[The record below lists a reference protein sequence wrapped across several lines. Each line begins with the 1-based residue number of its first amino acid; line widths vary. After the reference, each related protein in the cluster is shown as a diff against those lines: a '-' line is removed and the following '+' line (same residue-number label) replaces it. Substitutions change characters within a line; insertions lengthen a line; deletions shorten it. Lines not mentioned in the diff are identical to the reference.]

1 MSKNPTIFE
10 PIHWKRNFYLFLT
23 GQFLSGITS
32 MVVQYAIIWYLT
44 KTTGSATVLSLAML
58 LGMLPM
64 VLLSPFTGP
73 LIDRWNKKILLVVT
87 DIIVAIFAIILSIT
101 GTLSP
106 EFPLWLVFVSLLI
119 RSIAQTFQMPTIQS
133 ILPTMV
139 PEEELTKVNGQF
151 SMVQSANFI
160 IAPALGAVLYSI
172 VPMNFLILLDVLGA
186 VFGVGLLLLVT
197 IPRITS
203 EGEPIHLLADT
214 KFGFKKLFEN
224 KGLWYITIVGAIFML
239 LFMPAASLYPL
250 MTMNYFNGSV
260 GQAGLVEVVYSVGML
275 IGGAV
280 IGIFGNWKNR
290 MNLIFFAYAV
300 IGVTI
305 SLSGFL
311 PPTSKGFIYFILLNA
326 IAGFATPYFNTL
338 LMAMIQQSYEPNV
351 LGRVLGVLNSLMSI
365 TGPVGLL
372 FAGPLA
378 DKIGVEKM
386 FVIAGFGA
394 IICGVINFM
403 IPVARNYDKEL
414 QKKILEE
421 KEREE
426 ENEQV
431 ESPDI

>member
-1 MSKNPTIFE
+1 MSKNSTVFKPTQ
-10 PIHWKRNFYLFLT
+10 WKRNFYLFLT

-32 MVVQYAIIWYLT
+32 MAVQYSIIWYLT

-64 VLLSPFTGP
+64 VLLSPFAGP
-73 LIDRWNKKILLVVT
+73 IIDRWNKKVLLIVT
-87 DIIVAIFAIILSIT
+87 DVIVAIFALILSIV
-101 GTLSP
+101 GTISSD
-106 EFPLWLVFVSLLI
+106 FPLWLVFISLLV

-139 PEEELTKVNGQF
+139 PEDELTKVNGQF

-160 IAPALGAVLYSI
+160 IAPAMGAVLYSMI
-172 VPMNFLILLDVLGA
+172 PMNFLILLDVLGA
-186 VFGVGLLLLVT
+186 FLGVGLLIIVT
-197 IPRITS
+197 IPKITS
-203 EGEPIHLLADT
+203 EGEPIHLLEDT
-214 KFGFKKLFEN
+214 KFGFNKLFEN

-250 MTMNYFNGSV
+250 MTMNYFNGTV
-260 GQAGLVEVVYSVGML
+260 GQAGLVEVIYSVGML
-275 IGGAV
+275 LGGAV
-280 IGIFGNWKNR
+280 IGIFGKWKNR
-290 MNLIFFAYAV
+290 MNLIFFAYFV

-305 SLSGFL
+305 GLSGLL
-311 PPTSKGFIYFILLNA
+311 PATNRGFIYFVGLNL

-351 LGRVLGVLNSLMSI
+351 LGRVLGVLNSLMSV

-386 FVIAGFGA
+386 FVIAGIGA
-394 IICGVINFM
+394 LVCGVINFL

-414 QKKILEE
+414 QKKLREE
-421 KEREE
+421 KEQNS
-426 ENEQV
+426 ENL
-431 ESPDI
+431 DNTTI

>member
-1 MSKNPTIFE
+1 MFKRSSTVKPT
-10 PIHWKRNFYLFLT
+10 HWKKNFYLFLT

-32 MVVQYAIIWYLT
+32 MVVQYSIIWYLT
-44 KTTGSATVLSLAML
+44 KTTGSATVLSFAML

-64 VLLSPFTGP
+64 VLLSPFAGP
-73 LIDRWNKKILLVVT
+73 LIDRWNKKVLLIVT
-87 DIIVAIFAIILSIT
+87 DIIVAFFALVLSIV
-101 GTLSP
+101 GTISAD
-106 EFPLWLVFVSLLI
+106 FPLWLVFVSLLV
-119 RSIAQTFQMPTIQS
+119 RSVAQTFQIPTIQS
-133 ILPTMV
+133 IVPTMV
-139 PEEELTKVNGQF
+139 PEEELTKINGQF

-160 IAPALGAVLYSI
+160 IAPALGAVLYSV
-172 VPMNFLILLDVLGA
+172 VPMNFLILLDILGA
-186 VFGVGLLLLVT
+186 VFGVGLLLLVV
-197 IPRITS
+197 IPKITS

-214 KFGFKKLFEN
+214 KFGFKTLFEN
-224 KGLWYITIVGAIFML
+224 KGLWYITIVVSVFLL

-260 GQAGLVEVVYSVGML
+260 VQAGLVEVVYSIGML

-280 IGIFGNWKNR
+280 ISIFGNWKNR

-305 SLSGFL
+305 GLSGLL
-311 PPTSKGFIYFILLNA
+311 PATNKGFIYFVLLNS

-365 TGPVGLL
+365 TGPIGLL

-386 FVIAGFGA
+386 FVIAGVGA
-394 IICGVINFM
+394 IVCGAINFM
-403 IPVARNYDKEL
+403 IPIARNYDKEL
-414 QKKILEE
+414 QKQLAKE
-421 KEREE
+421 KERELE
-426 ENEQV
+426 QSKNETF
-431 ESPDI
+431 

>member
-1 MSKNPTIFE
+1 MSKNPTLFG
-10 PIHWKRNFYLFLT
+10 PTKWKKNFYLFLT

-32 MVVQYAIIWYLT
+32 MAVQYSIIWYLT
-44 KTTGSATVLSLAML
+44 KTTGSATILSFAML

-64 VLLSPFTGP
+64 VLLSPFAGP
-73 LIDRWNKKILLVVT
+73 LIDRWNKKVLLIVT
-87 DIIVAIFAIILSIT
+87 DIVVAIFALILSIV
-101 GTLSP
+101 GTISAD
-106 EFPLWLVFVSLLI
+106 FPLWLVFVSLLV

-139 PEEELTKVNGQF
+139 PEDELTKVNGQF

-160 IAPALGAVLYSI
+160 IAPALGAVLYSMI
-172 VPMNFLILLDVLGA
+172 PMNFLILLDVLGA
-186 VFGVGLLLLVT
+186 VFGVGLLMFVM
-197 IPRITS
+197 IPKIAS
-203 EGEPIHLLADT
+203 EGEAIHLFEDT

-250 MTMNYFNGSV
+250 MTMNYFNGTV
-260 GQAGLVEVVYSVGML
+260 GQAGLVEVIYSVGML

-305 SLSGFL
+305 GLSGLL
-311 PPTSKGFIYFILLNA
+311 PATSKGFLYFVFLNA

-351 LGRVLGVLNSLMSI
+351 LGRVLGVLNSLLSI

-386 FVIAGFGA
+386 FVIAGVGA
-394 IICGVINFM
+394 IVCGVINFM

-414 QKKILEE
+414 QKRLVEE
-421 KEREE
+421 KELELEKLKNEE
-426 ENEQV
+426 F
-431 ESPDI
+431 

>member
-1 MSKNPTIFE
+1 MSKNPTLFG
-10 PIHWKRNFYLFLT
+10 PTKWKKNFYLFLT

-32 MVVQYAIIWYLT
+32 MAVQYSIIWYLT
-44 KTTGSATVLSLAML
+44 KTTGSATILSFAML

-64 VLLSPFTGP
+64 VLLSPFAGP
-73 LIDRWNKKILLVVT
+73 LIDRWNKKLLLIVT
-87 DIIVAIFAIILSIT
+87 DIVVAIFALILSIV
-101 GTLSP
+101 GTISAD
-106 EFPLWLVFVSLLI
+106 FPLWLVFVSLLV

-139 PEEELTKVNGQF
+139 PEDELTKVNGQF

-160 IAPALGAVLYSI
+160 IAPALGAVLYSMI
-172 VPMNFLILLDVLGA
+172 PMNFLILLDVLGA
-186 VFGVGLLLLVT
+186 VFGVGLLMFVM
-197 IPRITS
+197 IPKIAS
-203 EGEPIHLLADT
+203 EGEAIHLFEDT

-250 MTMNYFNGSV
+250 MTMNYFNGTV
-260 GQAGLVEVVYSVGML
+260 GQAGLVEVIYSVGML

-305 SLSGFL
+305 GLSGLL
-311 PPTSKGFIYFILLNA
+311 PATSKGFLYFVLLNA

-351 LGRVLGVLNSLMSI
+351 LGRVLGVLNSLLSI

-386 FVIAGFGA
+386 FVIAGVGA
-394 IICGVINFM
+394 IVCGVINFM

-414 QKKILEE
+414 QKRLVEE
-421 KEREE
+421 KELELEKLKNEE
-426 ENEQV
+426 F
-431 ESPDI
+431 